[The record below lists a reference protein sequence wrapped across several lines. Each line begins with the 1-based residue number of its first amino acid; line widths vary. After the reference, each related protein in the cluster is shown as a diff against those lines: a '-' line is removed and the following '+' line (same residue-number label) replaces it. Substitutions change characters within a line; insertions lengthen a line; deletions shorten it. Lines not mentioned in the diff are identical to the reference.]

1 MECELNRSHWS
12 KPARSF
18 LCSDITSY
26 QKKQRPCDV
35 LFILLFPNISPLVVR
50 PYERGHAKINVKVLK
65 ASKYVL
71 PLTAT
76 GSMSFKSVEDRVLYS
91 SLDTFHQDILTSC
104 QYGLS

>member
-1 MECELNRSHWS
+1 MERELNRSHWS

-18 LCSDITSY
+18 FCSDITSY
-26 QKKQRPCDV
+26 QKNK
-35 LFILLFPNISPLVVR
+35 
-50 PYERGHAKINVKVLK
+50 GHATSCLFFYFQISHLWKINVKVLK

-76 GSMSFKSVEDRVLYS
+76 GSMSFKSVENRVLYS